1 MAVLVGQILKIVSC
15 SLNIVYVLYK
25 LGWMDDLLFHI
36 LFNGISVIS
45 GKWESDNGRLKGT
58 PFTTVKIY
66 ASGNR
71 LQGTFRST
79 GKRLTQ

>member
-1 MAVLVGQILKIVSC
+1 MF
-15 SLNIVYVLYK
+15 LYK

-45 GKWESDNGRLKGT
+45 GLWESDNGLCKGT
-58 PFTTVKIY
+58 PFTTEKIY

-71 LQGTFRST
+71 LQGTFRSA
-79 GKRLTQ
+79 GERLSQ